1 MNHEISRRSFLG
13 TAAAAGL
20 TLTLTLAADPLRR
33 GGAAQAESPFAPNL
47 WLTIATDGSITVVS
61 PASELGQGT
70 STTLPAVLADELDAD
85 WSKVRFVTPPGWND
99 AAHGNPG
106 WGHIFNTTSSL
117 ATRGYFL
124 PMRIAGAQARRVL
137 LDAAAA
143 KWGVPVAELVTEP
156 GVVIHAASKRRLAYG
171 EIAAFAKPPAE
182 LPRISESDLKKPAA
196 FRYIGKDL
204 PRRDVPPK
212 TTGAAKYGIDAQVP
226 GMVHA
231 AVLHSPYQG
240 GEPDAVDDA
249 AARATP
255 GVIDVIRIPG
265 GVAVI
270 GDSVEA
276 AQAAKKKLKATWTAA
291 LAGALDSE
299 RALDDYVAIARDKGR
314 VGTPWR
320 PTGDARAAMQMAATV
335 FRSEVYRTRYV
346 YHAQMEP
353 MNATV
358 SVSPDG
364 KSAEV
369 WAGTQSPSL
378 LLNDVAEALKIPRA
392 SITFHQHLVGGGYGR
407 RGGPQDAAVEAAL
420 IAKAVRKPVKL
431 IWSREDDIAMGRFRP
446 MTAHYMEA
454 GFDPAGKLIA
464 WHHRIV
470 AESVAGFRAS
480 LTGATPPKNDLI
492 VMKGSPLPHYPIANK
507 LAEHVVEARGAR
519 IHSLR
524 GVGVGCNAFAIECF
538 LDEIARQQGRDPLAF
553 RLALTEGAPRAQAL
567 LRAVAEMSDW
577 TRPREATALG
587 LAMMEK
593 DETVAAGVAE
603 VSLDRASGKVKV
615 HNIWAA
621 IDAGL
626 AVQPNN
632 LAYQTEG
639 SIVFGLG
646 HLLRERI
653 TIRNGRVQETNYTDY
668 PVPRMSD
675 IPDIAVRVISTDNPP
690 TGAGEDG
697 QPLVAP
703 AVGNALAR
711 LTGVRLRELPF
722 SPERVKA
729 ALSA

>member
-1 MNHEISRRSFLG
+1 MNTELSRRDFLG
-13 TAAAAGL
+13 SAAGL
-20 TLTLTLAADPLRR
+20 TLTLTLADPLRL
-33 GGAAQAESPFAPNL
+33 GAAAAADTPFAPNV
-47 WLTIATDGSITVVS
+47 WLTIATDGTITIVS

-85 WSKVRFVTPPGWND
+85 WSKVSFVTPPGWND
-99 AAHGNPG
+99 AVHGNPG
-106 WGHIFNTTSSL
+106 WGQIFNTTSSL
-117 ATRGYFL
+117 ATRGYFT

-137 LDAAAA
+137 LDAAAE
-143 KWGVPVAELVTEP
+143 KLGVPVAELTTEP
-156 GVVIHAASKRRLAYG
+156 SVVVHEKSKRRLSYG
-171 EIAAFAKPPAE
+171 EIAGFAKAPAA
-182 LPRISESDLKKPAA
+182 LPKIAQADLKKPAA

-204 PRRDVPPK
+204 PRRDVAAK
-212 TTGAAKYGIDAQVP
+212 TTGAAKYGIDAHVP
-226 GMVHA
+226 AMVYA

-240 GEPDAVDDA
+240 GEPEAVDDV

-255 GVIDVIRIPG
+255 GIGDVIRIPG
-265 GVAVI
+265 GVAVV
-270 GDSVEA
+270 GTSVEA
-276 AQAAKKKLKATWTAA
+276 TQAAKTRLKVSWTVAPA
-291 LAGALDSE
+291 EKLDSE
-299 RALDDYVAIARDKGR
+299 RGLDEFAAIARDMSR
-314 VGTPWR
+314 EGTAWR
-320 PTGDARAAMQMAATV
+320 PSGDAKAAMQKAAAV
-335 FRSEVYRTRYV
+335 YRSEVFRTRYV
-346 YHAQMEP
+346 YHGQMEP

-358 SVSPDG
+358 SVAPDG

-378 LLNDVAEALKIPRA
+378 VLNDVAEALKIPRQ
-392 SITFHQHLVGGGYGR
+392 SITLHQHLVGGGYGR
-407 RGGPQDAAVEAAL
+407 RGGPQDAVVEAAL
-420 IAKAVRKPVKL
+420 IAKAVGRPVKL

-454 GFDPAGKLIA
+454 GLDDAGRLIA

-470 AESVAGFRAS
+470 AESVAGFRAA
-480 LTGATPPKNDLI
+480 LTGAKPPKNDLI
-492 VMKGSPLPHYPIANK
+492 VMKGSPLPHYPVPNK
-507 LAEHVVEARGAR
+507 LAEHVIEARGAR

-524 GVGVGCNAFAIECF
+524 GVGVGCNAFAIESF
-538 LDEIARQQGRDPLAF
+538 LDEIAKAQRKDPLDF

-577 TRPREATALG
+577 TRPRDGTALG

-603 VSLDRASGKVKV
+603 VSLDRASGRIKV

-626 AVQPNN
+626 AVQPKN

-646 HLLRERI
+646 HVLREKI

-668 PVPRMSD
+668 QVPRMSD
-675 IPDIAVRVISTDNPP
+675 VPNIEVRVISTDNPP

-697 QPLVAP
+697 QPLVAG
-703 AVGNALAR
+703 AIGNAIAR